1 MELELHQLELRYA
14 RLRKRQPAQ
23 ERQLVASLA
32 EFGQQLPIVVV
43 GSGDASRFV
52 VIDGYKRVRALGRL
66 ARDTV
71 RGTCWEMEEIE
82 ALLLERRLR
91 GTREDAFDQAWL
103 LAELRE
109 RFGLSLEE
117 LARRFEHS
125 KSWVSRRLGLLEHLP
140 ASIHEQVRG
149 GALSAYAAMKY
160 LLPLARANGEA
171 AARLAAALAPLVPTS
186 REVGAL
192 YAGWQSGTARTR
204 ELIVSSPQ
212 VYLQALRTAQAS
224 AEPSATQ
231 RWLNDINALA
241 GIARRAL
248 KPLEAGLPRE
258 LLEAE
263 WLEVDHAFSR
273 MQTDVERL
281 LGRFELEA
289 GKRSADERDH
299 AG

>member
-32 EFGQQLPIVVV
+32 EIGQQLPIVVV
-43 GSGDASRFV
+43 GAADTGRFI

-71 RGTCWEMEEIE
+71 RGTCWEMDEVE
-82 ALLLERRLR
+82 ALLLEWRLR

-140 ASIHEQVRG
+140 ASIHEQVRS

-160 LLPLARANGEA
+160 LLPLARANTDA
-171 AARLAAALAPLVPTS
+171 AAQLAAALAPLTPTS
-186 REVGAL
+186 REVATL
-192 YAGWQSGTARTR
+192 YA
-204 ELIVSSPQ
+204 V
-212 VYLQALRTAQAS
+212 VM
-224 AEPSATQ
+224 
-231 RWLNDINALA
+231 A
-241 GIARRAL
+241 GDRQ
-248 KPLEAGLPRE
+248 GLPHQLGKGFPGRGVGGG
-258 LLEAE
+258 LRPRAA
-263 WLEVDHAFSR
+263 HA
-273 MQTDVERL
+273 
-281 LGRFELEA
+281 
-289 GKRSADERDH
+289 
-299 AG
+299 

>member
-32 EFGQQLPIVVV
+32 ELGQQLPIVVV
-43 GSGDASRFV
+43 SSADANRFI

-71 RGTCWEMEEIE
+71 RGTCWAMEELE

-117 LARRFEHS
+117 LARRFQHS
-125 KSWVSRRLGLLEHLP
+125 KSWVSRRLGLLERLP

-149 GALSAYAAMKY
+149 GALSAYAAMRY

-171 AARLAAALAPLVPTS
+171 AARLAAALAPTS
-186 REVGAL
+186 CEVAAL

-212 VYLQALRTAQAS
+212 VYLQALGHAQAS

-231 RWLNDINALA
+231 RWLNDLNALG
-241 GIARRAL
+241 GIARRARRA
-248 KPLEAGLPRE
+248 LEAGLFQQ

-263 WLEVDHAFSR
+263 RRELEQGFVR
-273 MQTDVERL
+273 MQTEVERL
-281 LGRFELEA
+281 IQRFELER
-289 GKRSADERDH
+289 GH
-299 AG
+299 VG

>member
-1 MELELHQLELRYA
+1 MELELHQLELRYT

-23 ERQLVASLA
+23 ERHLVASLA
-32 EFGQQLPIVVV
+32 ELGQQLPIVVV
-43 GSGDASRFV
+43 SSADANRFI

-71 RGTCWEMEEIE
+71 RGTCWAMEEVE

-125 KSWVSRRLGLLEHLP
+125 KSWVSRRLGLLERLP
-140 ASIHEQVRG
+140 ESIHEQVRG
-149 GALSAYAAMKY
+149 GALSAYAAMRY

-171 AARLAAALAPLVPTS
+171 ATRLAAALAPLEPTS
-186 REVGAL
+186 REVAAL

-212 VYLQALRTAQAS
+212 VYLQALSNAQAS

-231 RWLNDINALA
+231 RWLNDLNALG
-241 GIARRAL
+241 GIARRAV
-248 KPLEAGLPRE
+248 KPLEAGLFQQLLDTERQE
-258 LLEAE
+258 LEQGF
-263 WLEVDHAFSR
+263 VR
-273 MQTDVERL
+273 MQTEVERL
-281 LGRFELEA
+281 IQRFELER
-289 GKRSADERDH
+289 GH

>member
-32 EFGQQLPIVVV
+32 ELGQQLPIVVV
-43 GSGDASRFV
+43 GAADADRFI

-71 RGTCWEMEEIE
+71 RGTCWEMDEVE
-82 ALLLERRLR
+82 ALLLEWRLR

-140 ASIHEQVRG
+140 ASIHELVRS
-149 GALSAYAAMKY
+149 GALAASAAMKY
-160 LLPLARANGEA
+160 WLPVARANTGA
-171 AARLAAALAPLVPTS
+171 AAQLAAALAPLTPTS
-186 REVGAL
+186 REVAVL
-192 YAGWQSGTARTR
+192 YAGWQSGTVRTR

-212 VYLQALRTAQAS
+212 VYLQALSNAQAS
-224 AEPSATQ
+224 AEPSTTQ
-231 RWLNDINALA
+231 RWLNDLNALG
-241 GIARRAL
+241 GIARRAV
-248 KPLEAGLPRE
+248 KPLEAGLLRE

-263 WLEVDHAFSR
+263 SLEVDHAFSR
-273 MQTDVERL
+273 MKTDVERL
-281 LGRFELEA
+281 LNRFELER
-289 GKRSADERDH
+289 GH

>member
-32 EFGQQLPIVVV
+32 ELGQQLPIVVV
-43 GSGDASRFV
+43 SSEDAARFI

-66 ARDTV
+66 ACDTV
-71 RGTCWEMEEIE
+71 RGTCWAMDEVE

-91 GTREDAFDQAWL
+91 GTGEDAFDQAWL

-125 KSWVSRRLGLLEHLP
+125 KSWVSRRLGLLERLP

-149 GALSAYAAMKY
+149 GGLSAYAAMKY
-160 LLPLARANGEA
+160 LLPLARANTDA
-171 AARLAAALAPLVPTS
+171 AVRLAAALAPLAPTS
-186 REVGAL
+186 REVAAL

-204 ELIVSSPQ
+204 ELIVTSPQ
-212 VYLQALRTAQAS
+212 VYLQALSNAQGS
-224 AEPSATQ
+224 DEPSATQ
-231 RWLNDINALA
+231 RWLNDLNALG
-241 GIARRAL
+241 GIARRAV
-248 KPLEAGLPRE
+248 KPLEAGLLRE
-258 LLEAE
+258 LLETE
-263 WLEVDHAFSR
+263 SLEVDRAFAR
-273 MQTDVERL
+273 MKTDVERL
-281 LGRFELEA
+281 LGRYKLER
-289 GKRSADERDH
+289 GH